1 MRNVYFNHDGSV
13 DDLVSL
19 LLLLQMPD
27 VHLTGVGVIGAD
39 AYLEPAVSASRKV
52 IDRFGHGA
60 TLNVAASNSR
70 GVHPFPKEW
79 RMDAFS
85 LDALP
90 ILNESGTIN
99 TPIASKPAHLDL
111 IDKVQATAGKTTLV
125 MTGPLTDLARAL
137 ETDPS
142 IADKI
147 DRLYWMGG
155 TLDNRGNGA
164 SQMSG
169 HTFLS

>member
-125 MTGPLTDLARAL
+125 TMIRWLPLAL
-137 ETDPS
+137 TKP
-142 IADKI
+142 K
-147 DRLYWMGG
+147 
-155 TLDNRGNGA
+155 
-164 SQMSG
+164 
-169 HTFLS
+169 